1 MAVDLFIDPPTYQFG
16 ALDIYRYFKWEFL
29 PGPICEMISRESQ
42 YLELNH
48 LLLDRLMFTAEG
60 RLSEK
65 PYGARIKN
73 NVRAG
78 LIKSTLFLYASITE
92 AALRAIA
99 EIRGY
104 ELPNNENHRTFGKIL
119 GAWQLDDESPRE
131 EIRAVWSSIKELY
144 NLRNNIHL
152 FKALK
157 DGTSEIDYLIANEKR
172 LLADSKHLLEVLAAI
187 DPNPKVKISSTD

>member
-16 ALDIYRYFKWEFL
+16 ALDAYRYFKWEFL

-60 RLSEK
+60 KVNEK
-65 PYGARIKN
+65 PYASKLKN

-78 LIKSTLFLYASITE
+78 LIKSTLFLYASIAE

-99 EIRGY
+99 EIREY
-104 ELPNNENHRTFGKIL
+104 ELPNNENYRTFGKVL
-119 GAWQLDDESPRE
+119 RVWQLKDESPRDE
-131 EIRAVWSSIKELY
+131 LKEIWPSIKELY

-152 FKALK
+152 FKALQ
-157 DGTSEIDYLIANEKR
+157 DGTSEIDYLISNESR
-172 LLADSKHLLEVLAAI
+172 LLGEANHLLEVLAAI
-187 DPNPKVKISSTD
+187 DPYPKPAISRNH

>member
-1 MAVDLFIDPPTYQFG
+1 MAVDLYIDPPTYQFG

-60 RLSEK
+60 KISEK
-65 PYGARIKN
+65 PYSSKLKN

-78 LIKSTLFLYASITE
+78 LIKSTLFLYASIAE

-104 ELPNNENHRTFGKIL
+104 DLPKNEFHRTFGKIL
-119 GAWQLDDESPRE
+119 GAWQLEDESPRE
-131 EIRAVWSSIKELY
+131 ELKEVWSSIKELY

-157 DGTSEIDYLIANEKR
+157 DGTSEIDYLILNESR
-172 LLADSKHLLEVLAAI
+172 LLNEANHLLEVLAAI
-187 DPNPKVKISSTD
+187 DPYPKPRI